1 MKKVVCG
8 VGAVLVAFFLGRL
21 SAQDVVLLGFTLRSI
36 ASEAAPCTTIRDSWT
51 SSVYALP

>member
-36 ASEAAPCTTIRDSWT
+36 VSEAAPCTTIRDSWT
-51 SSVYALP
+51 SSVYALQ